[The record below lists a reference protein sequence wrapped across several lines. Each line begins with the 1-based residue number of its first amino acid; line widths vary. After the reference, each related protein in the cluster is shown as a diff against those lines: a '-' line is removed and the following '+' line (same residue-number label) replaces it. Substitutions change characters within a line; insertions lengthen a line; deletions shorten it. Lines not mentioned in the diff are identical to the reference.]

1 MKKII
6 VFLILF
12 SCSQNSQENSNTI
25 IELNSVVEIY
35 LLENFDE
42 SRGYCIDV
50 RGSKTSA
57 NIDRPLQAH
66 TCYSYQGTVSVD
78 QGFDES
84 QIINN
89 QFRIN
94 FFNVCMEA
102 ESMTEY
108 SQVILQT
115 CNNNS
120 KQKFIIDN
128 NGKIYLQ
135 DDKNLCLT
143 VSEISSEG
151 GGGNPVHMIK
161 TLTLQICSDE
171 LTPYQSWGIRK

>member
-1 MKKII
+1 M
-6 VFLILF
+6 F

-25 IELNSVVEIY
+25 IELNSTVEIY

-84 QIINN
+84 QITNN
-89 QFRIN
+89 EFIIS
-94 FFNVCMEA
+94 FFDVCMEIKSFS
-102 ESMTEY
+102 ESSQIILNPCDNKKILPVEEY
-108 SQVILQT
+108 DLYYQY
-115 CNNNS
+115 
-120 KQKFIIDN
+120 
-128 NGKIYLQ
+128 YL
-135 DDKNLCLT
+135 
-143 VSEISSEG
+143 
-151 GGGNPVHMIK
+151 
-161 TLTLQICSDE
+161 
-171 LTPYQSWGIRK
+171 